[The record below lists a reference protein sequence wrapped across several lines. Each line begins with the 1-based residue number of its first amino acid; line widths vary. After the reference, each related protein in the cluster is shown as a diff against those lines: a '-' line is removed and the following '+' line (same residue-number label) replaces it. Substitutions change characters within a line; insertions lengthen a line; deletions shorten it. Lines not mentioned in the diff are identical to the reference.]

1 MPLQENNLDHTL
13 IEANPLQF
21 VECKM
26 EDALCKEVCVRNKMG
41 LHARPAAMLAK
52 EAAKFDSEIIIS
64 MASSEVDAK
73 SVLDILSLAAGQG
86 SELQLKA
93 KGSDASE
100 ALNHLEQ
107 LFQAGF
113 EEE

>member
-1 MPLQENNLDHTL
+1 MSLQEKQIDNICIDF
-13 IEANPLQF
+13 NPLQF
-21 VECKM
+21 VEYKM

-52 EAAKFDSEIIIS
+52 EAAKFDSEIIL
-64 MASSEVDAK
+64 ALDNNEVDAK

-86 SELQLKA
+86 SELQIKA
-93 KGSDASE
+93 SGMDAPD
-100 ALNHLEQ
+100 ALEHLEK
-107 LFQAGF
+107 LFQSGF